1 MPEPK
6 AGSDVLRAG
15 TPVTVGAVTLLP
27 IERVVTHARQS
38 NSSVWFSVSKEPL
51 ALVIRDAD
59 GIRAIETDTAHE
71 DARIRR
77 ESLRRGGSETSA
89 GSARPAYFEILS
101 RSIC

>member
-59 GIRAIETDTAHE
+59 GIRAIETDTAGVSLE
-71 DARIRR
+71 QLRAEIPELDAVLA
-77 ESLRRGGSETSA
+77 SM
-89 GSARPAYFEILS
+89 
-101 RSIC
+101 